1 VPVSRPASA
10 SAGATRSEPARPS
23 AAPAEGVRR
32 LSTAADFASTRLRSD
47 SGLTAQI
54 AASGALFA
62 LRHGPTLINQF
73 LPGPAEDGFLRL
85 MVRWRTAGSFAWAPL
100 VGPGI
105 PHRVIGPASAQW
117 VSAPRAGWV
126 CTATLALHA
135 EKSAWAWSVRIENA
149 TAQEAVVDVTM
160 AQDLGLGD
168 EAAVRNS
175 EAFNSQYVDLL
186 PLEDPRLGWVILA
199 RQNLEMGEGRH
210 PWLAAG
216 CAGGAASFCTDATQF
231 FGADHRLTGSPAAL
245 GLARLPSRRLQ
256 GESALAGLQS
266 GPRTV
271 GPGATAKIEFVCR
284 FQADHPSASSESDL
298 ESLREVLP
306 ASWAEPPGAE
316 GASLRAEPASIFAT
330 APWLHGA
337 RPSEGDWTGW
347 FPGRRRH
354 EEVAPDGAVLSF
366 FSGDST
372 HVVSRDKEAAVAR
385 PSGHIL
391 RSGAWRWIEPEQVGT
406 TCYAAGVFSSQAYL
420 GNQSLALLLPV
431 VRDFLGVGRASGQR
445 VFIRGPGGWQQLG
458 VPSAFAMTPS
468 DARWI
473 YRIGRDVV
481 EARVWCSR
489 GQSAAFLD
497 LRVRDGGGPAEF
509 LVTHTL
515 ALGAN
520 EFDLPGTVQLFGSDG
535 WALCK
540 PDPASVVG
548 GLIPG
553 ACFAIACA
561 EAGRGAE
568 LACDGALY
576 VDGADRGFSCV
587 ALRQGPASRM
597 GVILCGS
604 LNGPGAL
611 KALVEAA
618 RGEWRRGAE
627 PAGPPQPPVRL
638 SAPPAA
644 DPPGRGVAAGVARLD
659 EILPW
664 FVHNAAVHFSAP
676 HGLEQHGGAAWG
688 VRDVCQ
694 GSVEWLLS
702 AGQWSVA
709 RRALETVFQQQYAF
723 DGSWPQWFMHPP
735 YQRIRQADSHGD
747 VCFWPVKALC
757 DYVEASNDL
766 DFLRWRTGYTSPE
779 GFEPCGPEESLL
791 QHCDRVVDLCE
802 TRFVP
807 GTALVNYGDGDWDDT
822 LRPAEPGMR
831 TRMVSSWTVGLA
843 YHTFR
848 QLAELYRRIGEPVRL
863 SRTHA
868 ILARMRRDFAGRLMP
883 RGIVAGFVVSEA
895 DGTFRPLLHP
905 DDSVTAIRYR
915 LLPMTRGVLSEV
927 FTAEEAARHMKIV
940 AGELLYPDG
949 VRLMS
954 EPAAYH
960 GGCERLFKR
969 ADTAANVGREIG
981 LQYVHAHIRYAEALA
996 KMGDADRLWAALQ
1009 VVNPVALAESVPNAL
1024 PRQSNVYFSSSDA
1037 DFGDRVEAARRWAE
1051 LKSGAVAVRGGWRL
1065 YSSGPGLY
1073 VHKVRTCLLGLRE
1086 SFGDIVFDPVLPR
1099 ALDGLVARATLFG
1112 RTVKIT
1118 YRVRQ
1123 GVHSP
1128 SAVHVN
1134 GVAVKESS
1142 AEANPYR
1149 KGGLRVRESALRAH
1163 LSAGENSITVEL

>member
-1 VPVSRPASA
+1 MPGSRPANA
-10 SAGATRSEPARPS
+10 HAGAARAEPAHS
-23 AAPAEGVRR
+23 LAAQAEGVRR
-32 LSTAADFASTRLRSD
+32 LSTADDFAATRLRSD
-47 SGLTAQI
+47 SGLSAQI
-54 AASGALFA
+54 TASGVPFA
-62 LRHGPTLINQF
+62 LRHGATLINQC
-73 LPGPAEDGFLRL
+73 LPGPAEDGLFRL
-85 MVRWRTAGSFAWAPL
+85 VVRWRQAGSYAWAPL

-105 PHRVIGPASAQW
+105 AHRVIGPAWAQW
-117 VSAPRAGWV
+117 VSTPRAGWT
-126 CTATLALHA
+126 CTATLALHGETA
-135 EKSAWAWSVRIENA
+135 AWAWCIRIENGSA
-149 TAQEAVVDVTM
+149 ESAEVDVMM

-186 PLEDPRLGWVILA
+186 PLEDPQLGWVVLA
-199 RQNLEMGEGRH
+199 RQNLEMGGGRH
-210 PWLAAG
+210 PWLAAA

-231 FGADHRLTGSPAAL
+231 FGADHRLTGVPAAL
-245 GLARLPSRRLQ
+245 RSAGLASRRLQ
-256 GESALAGLQS
+256 GESALAGLQCR
-266 GPRTV
+266 PRPI
-271 GPGATAKIEFVCR
+271 GRAGHARIEFVCR
-284 FQADHPSASSESDL
+284 FQADHPSASSGSDL

-306 ASWAEPPGAE
+306 ASWAEPRDLG
-316 GASLRAEPASIFAT
+316 GVGLRTVPASIFAT
-330 APWLHGA
+330 APWLHGE
-337 RPSEGDWTGW
+337 RPTGGDWLAW

-354 EEVAPDGAVLSF
+354 EEADADGGLLSF
-366 FSGDST
+366 FSADAA

-385 PSGHIL
+385 PHGHIL
-391 RSGAWRWIEPEQVGT
+391 RSGAWRWIDPEQMGT
-406 TCYAAGVFSSQAYL
+406 TCYAAGVFSTQAYL

-445 VFIRGPGGWQQLG
+445 VFLRRSGGWRQLG
-458 VPSAFAMTPS
+458 VPSAFAMTPC
-468 DARWI
+468 DARWL
-473 YRIGRDVV
+473 YKLGADVV

-489 GQSAAFLD
+489 GQSAVFLE
-497 LRVRDGGGPAEF
+497 LRVRDGGPAEF

-520 EFDLPGTVQLFGSDG
+520 EFELPGTVQVIGGEG

-548 GLIPG
+548 ARIPG
-553 ACFAIACA
+553 ACFAIAS
-561 EAGRGAE
+561 AGGGAV

-576 VDGADRGFSCV
+576 EDGLDRGLSCV
-587 ALRQGPASRM
+587 TLRQGPASRV
-597 GVILCGS
+597 GVILGGS

-611 KALVEAA
+611 RALVEAA

-627 PAGPPQPPVRL
+627 PAGPPQAPVRV
-638 SAPPAA
+638 SAPPSA
-644 DPPGRGVAAGVARLD
+644 DPSGRGDPAGVARLD

-694 GSVEWLLS
+694 GSIEWLLS

-709 RRALETVFQQQYAF
+709 RRTLETVFQQQYVH

-779 GFEPCGPEESLL
+779 PFEPCGPEESLL
-791 QHCDRVVDLCE
+791 QHCDRVIDLCE

-822 LRPAEPGMR
+822 LRPADPGMR
-831 TRMVSSWTVGLA
+831 TRMISSWTVGLA

-868 ILARMRRDFAGRLMP
+868 MLGRMRRDFAGRLMP
-883 RGIVAGFVVSEA
+883 EGVVAGFLVAEP

-905 DDSVTAIRYR
+905 DDRVTAIHYR

-927 FTAEEAARHMKIV
+927 FTAQEAARHMEIV
-940 AGELLYPDG
+940 SRELLYPDG

-954 EPAAYH
+954 KPAEYH

-969 ADTAANVGREIG
+969 ADSAANVGREVG

-996 KMGDADRLWAALQ
+996 KMGDADRLWTALQ
-1009 VVNPVALAESVPNAL
+1009 VVNPVDLGESVPNAL
-1024 PRQSNVYFSSSDA
+1024 PRQCNVYFSSSDA
-1037 DFGDRVEAARRWAE
+1037 EFGDRVEASRRWAE

-1118 YRVRQ
+1118 YRVRH

-1128 SAVHVN
+1128 NAVLVN
-1134 GVAVKESS
+1134 GVALKE
-1142 AEANPYR
+1142 AKHEANPYR
-1149 KGGLRVRESALRAH
+1149 KGGLRVRESELKAY